1 MTALILATGIFL
13 LGVAI
18 GEISGQASIARV
30 SRCSRDDHQ
39 KCIALA
45 DPLLKD
51 PHLIFPDNMRDI
63 DMVCRT
69 WSNFVDCTKQ
79 YIDNC
84 FSKRRQE
91 QFNAAVEVPIASV
104 HQMCSVSTYQA
115 EYLQYA
121 SCLKATV
128 IESEHCGN
136 QYAALVDEVS
146 KGEMARTSLCCSH
159 YHFRSCVIYE
169 TKKKCDAN
177 QSGGAASRF
186 SRQVLDKALSFLQDQ
201 CQNYIPNNAD
211 CPHAVTDPGSS
222 LTVSPLEETR
232 LNLQDNNKG
241 RTYLRTLSP
250 DNNAIQAS
258 NFHGTSANTAH
269 PSQYKSTGRA
279 LNSYP
284 TQHTESDIP
293 DSRASPTRVST
304 DVNNAKIP
312 TQPPPQTFS
321 SPSPPASH
329 SSSSSQSAPSPPL
342 SSSSSSQS
350 DLSPHSAS
358 ASGTP
363 SSTSSSVSPKAPTE
377 SEDKVILHETNRV
390 PMESNEEPAVVVTQ
404 RPSNY
409 GRGMSWTSPATKPS
423 TEIPAWATSTWLT
436 SNQAPVTDESWYPAA
451 GSFGGNHIDEPNQQG
466 LSKNGQASLRSELL
480 YLGVLS
486 ILVYLC

>member
-304 DVNNAKIP
+304 D
-312 TQPPPQTFS
+312 
-321 SPSPPASH
+321 
-329 SSSSSQSAPSPPL
+329 
-342 SSSSSSQS
+342 
-350 DLSPHSAS
+350 
-358 ASGTP
+358 
-363 SSTSSSVSPKAPTE
+363 APTE